1 LEKIEDIVATLTPEE
16 RELHK
21 ELIKECKEREVVIL
35 QLGQEIRENID
46 RLTEVSTKI
55 ILDFDKFY
63 KLAKELNK
71 NCKNVKG
78 SIIRNSISLIPDDK
92 FYYA

>member
-1 LEKIEDIVATLTPEE
+1 MEKIDDIVATLSPEE

-21 ELIKECKEREVVIL
+21 DLIKECREREVTIIH
-35 QLGQEIRENID
+35 LGQEIRENID
-46 RLTEVSTKI
+46 RLNEVSMKI
-55 ILDFDKFY
+55 MVDFDRFY
-63 KLAKELNK
+63 QLAKELNK

-78 SIIRNSISLIPDDK
+78 NIIRDSISLIPDDK